1 MCLSTACEAA
11 LTQAKQ
17 FKQFTFLSVATGIC
31 LLIIYT
37 FFDQAKF
44 FWLLQIR
51 SSWRVFVPSFTQ
63 IGQNPKEEFEKV
75 CFPVFAIL
83 LKNFQAEVGGALQS
97 DC

>member
-1 MCLSTACEAA
+1 MLGTVILSLSPIIEHHLILQLQYKVTPRKYYPLFCLRSYNVMCLSTACEAA

-44 FWLLQIR
+44 F
-51 SSWRVFVPSFTQ
+51 
-63 IGQNPKEEFEKV
+63 
-75 CFPVFAIL
+75 
-83 LKNFQAEVGGALQS
+83 
-97 DC
+97 